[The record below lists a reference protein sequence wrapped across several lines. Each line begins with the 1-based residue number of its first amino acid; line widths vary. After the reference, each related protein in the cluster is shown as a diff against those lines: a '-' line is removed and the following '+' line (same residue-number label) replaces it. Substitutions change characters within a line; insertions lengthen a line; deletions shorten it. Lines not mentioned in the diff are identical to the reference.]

1 MSDMIRAKFEQ
12 LHPYK
17 EGSNKSLYES
27 LYAIFKEGWENG
39 KAESENP
46 LNGVTERRYGFCIP
60 VVEYERGWGA
70 KHDGYM
76 VGFTIE
82 DLKARQ
88 ESFENSNS
96 GDYGLYYAR
105 PNEFTPVELTM
116 EAIEALMIATDR
128 HCTIWFD
135 SAEQFIKG
143 VENE

>member
-1 MSDMIRAKFEQ
+1 MTDIIRSKFEQ

-27 LYAIFKEGWENG
+27 LYTIFKEGWENG
-39 KAESENP
+39 QAAAGNP
-46 LNGVTERRYGFCIP
+46 LDGVTERRYGFCIP
-60 VVEYERGWGA
+60 VIEAEAGWGI

-82 DLKARQ
+82 DLRARQ
-88 ESFENSNS
+88 VTFEKGNDSS
-96 GDYGLYYAR
+96 YGCYYER
-105 PNEFTPVELTM
+105 PNEFTPVELTP
-116 EAIEALMIATDR
+116 EAIAALMEATDR